1 MSTILTTAF
10 LAAAIRLTVTI
21 AIAALGEVIV
31 ERSGVFNVGIE
42 GLMLIGA
49 FFAVWGADLFGS
61 AGMGA
66 VFATLAG
73 VVAGV
78 GIGYLA
84 VTLRLDQIVVGII
97 FTIFALGLTSFLND
111 IVFSGRA
118 SGAHEMLPFEVPLLG
133 SIPVLGPALFDQVPL
148 TYVGYVLL
156 GAFAWGLYR
165 SRAGLLV
172 RASGESPHAVAFAG
186 HDVVRIRYL
195 ALCVGGATAGLA
207 GAIVSLSSGGIFVDN
222 MTGGRGWIALIAVM
236 LGRWRPGLTVAA
248 CALFGIG
255 DALQFRLQA
264 INSDLPLELFFALPY
279 LLTLGVLLTVG
290 GRVRQPAALG
300 VPYERS

>member
-31 ERSGVFNVGIE
+31 ERAGVFNVGIE

-49 FFAVWGADLFGS
+49 FFAVWGGDLLGT
-61 AGMGA
+61 AGLGA
-66 VFATLAG
+66 ACAALAG
-73 VVAGV
+73 TVAALA
-78 GIGYLA
+78 IGYAA
-84 VTLRLDQIVVGII
+84 VTLKLDQIVVGII
-97 FTIFALGLTSFLND
+97 FSIFALGFTSFLND

-118 SGAHEMLPFEVPLLG
+118 SGAHEMLPVEVPVLS
-133 SIPVLGPALFDQVPL
+133 SIPVIGPAFFNQVPV
-148 TYVGYVLL
+148 TYLGYVLI
-156 GAFAWGLYR
+156 GVFAWALYR
-165 SRAGLLV
+165 SRGGLLV
-172 RASGESPHAVAFAG
+172 RATGESPDAVAFAG
-186 HDVVRIRYL
+186 HSVARIRYL

-207 GAIVSLSSGGIFVDN
+207 GAVISLSTGGIFVDN

-236 LGRWRPGLTVAA
+236 LGRWRPGLTIAA
-248 CALFGIG
+248 CALFGVG

>member
-1 MSTILTTAF
+1 VSTILTTAF

-31 ERSGVFNVGIE
+31 ERAGVFNVGIE

-49 FFAVWGADLFGS
+49 FFAVWGSDLFGS
-61 AGMGA
+61 SGLGA
-66 VFATLAG
+66 VFASAAG
-73 VVAGV
+73 VVAAI

-84 VTLRLDQIVVGII
+84 VTLKLDQIVVGII
-97 FTIFALGLTSFLND
+97 FTIFALGFTSFLND

-118 SGAHEMLPFEVPLLG
+118 SGAHEMLPVEMPLLS
-133 SIPVLGPALFDQVPL
+133 SIPVIGPAFFDQIPV
-148 TYVGYVLL
+148 TYLGYVLI
-156 GAFAWGLYR
+156 GVFAWALYR
-165 SRAGLLV
+165 SRGGLLV
-172 RASGESPHAVAFAG
+172 RATGESPDAVAFAG

-207 GAIVSLSSGGIFVDN
+207 GAVISLSSGGIFVDN

-236 LGRWRPGLTVAA
+236 LGRWRPGLTIAA

-255 DALQFRLQA
+255 DALQFRLQTT
-264 INSDLPLELFFALPY
+264 NPDLPLELFFALPY
-279 LLTLGVLLTVG
+279 LLTLGVLLTIG

>member
-1 MSTILTTAF
+1 MGTILTTAF
-10 LAAAIRLTVTI
+10 LAATIRLTVTI

-49 FFAVWGADLFGS
+49 FMAVWGADLLGS
-61 AGMGA
+61 AAAGVLFA
-66 VFATLAG
+66 VAAGVLAG
-73 VVAGV
+73 LLIAYPTVS
-78 GIGYLA
+78 
-84 VTLRLDQIVVGII
+84 LRLDQIVIGIV
-97 FTIFALGLTSFLND
+97 FTILALGLTSFLND

-118 SGAHEMLPFEVPLLG
+118 GGNHQLQPIAVPLLS
-133 SIPVLGPALFDQVPL
+133 SIPVIGQAFFRQAAI

-156 GAFAWGLYR
+156 VTFAWWLYR
-165 SRAGLLV
+165 TRGGLLV
-172 RASGESPHAVAFAG
+172 RASGENPAAVEFAG
-186 HDVVRIRYL
+186 HDVIRIRYL

-207 GAIVSLSSGGIFVDN
+207 GALISLSSGGVFVDN

-248 CALFGIG
+248 CLLFGLG

-264 INSDLPLELFFALPY
+264 INSNLPLELFFALPY
-279 LLTLGVLLTVG
+279 LLTLVVLLTVG
-290 GRVRQPAALG
+290 GRVRQPASLG
-300 VPYERS
+300 VPYERA

>member
-49 FFAVWGADLFGS
+49 FFAVWGSDLLGS
-61 AGMGA
+61 AGLGA
-66 VFATLAG
+66 VFAAIVG
-73 VVAGV
+73 MVAGIA
-78 GIGYLA
+78 IGYLA

-111 IVFSGRA
+111 IVFAGRS
-118 SGAHEMLPFEVPLLG
+118 SGAHEMFPVAIPLL
-133 SIPVLGPALFDQVPL
+133 SDIPVVGRALFRQVPL
-148 TYVGYVLL
+148 TYVGYVLV
-156 GAFAWGLYR
+156 GVFAWGLYR

-172 RASGESPHAVAFAG
+172 RASGENPAAVAFAG
-186 HDVVRIRYL
+186 HDVARIRYL

-207 GAIVSLSSGGIFVDN
+207 GALISLSSGGIFVDN

-279 LLTLGVLLTVG
+279 LLTLAVLLGVG
-290 GRVRQPAALG
+290 GHVRQPTALG

>member
-1 MSTILTTAF
+1 VSTILTTAF

-49 FFAVWGADLFGS
+49 FFAVWGSQLFGS
-61 AGMGA
+61 AGLGA
-66 VFATLAG
+66 VFAAVVG
-73 VVAGV
+73 VVAGLA
-78 GIGYLA
+78 IGYLA
-84 VTLRLDQIVVGII
+84 VTLKLDQIVVGII
-97 FTIFALGLTSFLND
+97 FTIFALGFTSFLND
-111 IVFSGRA
+111 IVFAGRGSGT
-118 SGAHEMLPFEVPLLG
+118 HELFAVAIPGLS
-133 SIPVLGPALFDQVPL
+133 SIPVIGPALFDQVAL
-148 TYVGYVLL
+148 TYVGYILV
-156 GAFAWGLYR
+156 AVFAWGLYR
-165 SRAGLLV
+165 SRGGLLV
-172 RASGESPHAVAFAG
+172 RAAGESPSAVEFAG
-186 HDVVRIRYL
+186 HDVARIRYV
-195 ALCVGGATAGLA
+195 ALCIGGATAGLA
-207 GAIVSLSSGGIFVDN
+207 GALISLSSGGIFVDN

-248 CALFGIG
+248 CALFGVG

-279 LLTLGVLLTVG
+279 LLTLGVLLSFG

-300 VPYERS
+300 VPYERG

>member
-1 MSTILTTAF
+1 VSTILTTAF
-10 LAAAIRLTVTI
+10 LAATVRLTVTI

-49 FFAVWGADLFGS
+49 FSAVWGADLLGT
-61 AGMGA
+61 AGLGA
-66 VFATLAG
+66 AFA
-73 VVAGV
+73 AGV
-78 GIGYLA
+78 GVAAALAIGYLA
-84 VTLRLDQIVVGII
+84 ITLKLDQIVVGII

-118 SGAHEMLPFEVPLLG
+118 SGAHEMLPAAVPGLSG
-133 SIPVLGPALFDQVPL
+133 IPVIGPALFKQVPL
-148 TYVGYVLL
+148 TYVGYVLV
-156 GAFAWGLYR
+156 GVFAWGLYR
-165 SRAGLLV
+165 SRGGLLV
-172 RASGESPHAVAFAG
+172 RASGESPAAVEFAG
-186 HDVVRIRYL
+186 HDVTRIRYL
-195 ALCVGGATAGLA
+195 ALCIGGATAGLA
-207 GAIVSLSSGGIFVDN
+207 GAVISLSSGGIFVDN

-279 LLTLGVLLTVG
+279 LLTLAVLLTVG

-300 VPYERS
+300 VPYERG